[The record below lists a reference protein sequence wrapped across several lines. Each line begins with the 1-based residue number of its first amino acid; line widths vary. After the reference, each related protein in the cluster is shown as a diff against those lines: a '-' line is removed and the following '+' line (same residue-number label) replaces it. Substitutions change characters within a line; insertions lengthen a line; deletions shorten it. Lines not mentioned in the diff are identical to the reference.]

1 MKLNID
7 KLNYLLVF
15 MDDYINEFVDKVL
28 ADSETDPHYSAVA
41 ATNLIK
47 CYIQIMNEL
56 GERMPYSNVKEF
68 FKFNAYTEEEYE
80 RSEESRKKESVYYR
94 GVQY

>member
-1 MKLNID
+1 
-7 KLNYLLVF
+7 
-15 MDDYINEFVDKVL
+15 
-28 ADSETDPHYSAVA
+28 
-41 ATNLIK
+41 
-47 CYIQIMNEL
+47 MNEL

-80 RSEESRKKESVYYR
+80 RFEESRKKESVYYR

>member
-1 MKLNID
+1 MKLSIE
-7 KLNYLLVF
+7 KLKYLLNI
-15 MDDYINEFVDKVL
+15 MENYIIDLVDKVL
-28 ADSETDPHYSAVA
+28 ADSETDPHYSAVS
-41 ATNLIK
+41 ATNRIK

-68 FKFNAYTEEEYE
+68 FQFNAFTEEEYE
-80 RSEESRKKESVYYR
+80 RFEAIRKKESVYYR